1 MQFLYFDQHG
11 SFRNAGFVR
20 DPQDI
25 DSRSVDLELHSNLRR
40 EQELAGFPAPL
51 LRLFSSYRRGFAS

>member
-20 DPQDI
+20 NPQDI

-40 EQELAGFPAPL
+40 EQELAGFPAPPTKAVFFL
-51 LRLFSSYRRGFAS
+51 QSRLC